1 MTTDAGLTTRTPR
14 RAARTPRR
22 AGRTPRRAGGRARL
36 RLPLIGL
43 LAAQGLSLAG
53 NAITMIVVPLY
64 VLADTGSVLA
74 TGVAGAFATVPVILG
89 GALGGVLVD
98 RVGFRRAAIAADV
111 ASGVTVL
118 AIPVLAATVG
128 LPFWALLALV
138 FLSGVLDTPGNTAKT
153 SLVPDLAELGR
164 LGLGRASSVQSAIS
178 RTAAMTGA
186 ALAALSVAWLG
197 PLNSLVLDSVTFAIS
212 AALVAVFV
220 PRRLTPA
227 DAREADEPSEA
238 SGEADEADEPGEARD
253 SREAGGLA
261 GPRRSE
267 AGYWRELGDGI
278 RFLARTRVI
287 RNLVLMIV
295 VTNCFDAAGLSV
307 IFPVFARTISADG
320 AAFGIMV
327 ALFSF
332 GALAGAALF
341 GWVGQHLPRRGT
353 LVICFLLAGA
363 PPYLTMASGAAVWAV
378 FLVIGLAGL
387 AAGSINPLLST
398 VLYER
403 IPRTMRARVL
413 GALTAGVSAGMP
425 VGAFAG
431 GLALSQVGLVPTLLA
446 VAGLYAVVTLAPLVG
461 RSWRELDRAAPAV

>member
-1 MTTDAGLTTRTPR
+1 MTTDAAPATA
-14 RAARTPRR
+14 RASRWQ
-22 AGRTPRRAGGRARL
+22 RARL
-36 RLPLIGL
+36 RLPFIGL
-43 LAAQGLSLAG
+43 LAGQGLSLAG

-74 TGVAGAFATVPVILG
+74 TGVAGAFATIPVIVG

-98 RVGFRRAAIAADV
+98 RVGFRRAAIAADI

-153 SLVPDLAELGR
+153 SLLPDLAEQAR
-164 LGLGRASSVQSAIS
+164 VALGRASSAQSAIS

-186 ALAALSVAWLG
+186 ALAALTVVWLG
-197 PLNSLVLDSVTFAIS
+197 PLDSLVLDSVTFGVS
-212 AALVAVFV
+212 AALLAVFV
-220 PRRLTPA
+220 PRQAPGAGAGTPA
-227 DAREADEPSEA
+227 ATPTT
-238 SGEADEADEPGEARD
+238 
-253 SREAGGLA
+253 
-261 GPRRSE
+261 
-267 AGYWRELGDGI
+267 AGYWRDLGDGI
-278 RFLARTRVI
+278 RFLARTPVI

-295 VTNCFDAAGLSV
+295 ITNCFDAAGLTV
-307 IFPVFARTISADG
+307 IFPVFARTISPDG
-320 AAFGIMV
+320 AALGVMV

-341 GWVGQHLPRRGT
+341 GWAGQRLPRRRT
-353 LVICFLLAGA
+353 LVVCFLLAGA
-363 PPYLTMASGAAVWAV
+363 PPYLAMAAGGPVWAT

-403 IPRTMRARVL
+403 IPRSLRARVL

-425 VGAFAG
+425 VGSFVG
-431 GLALSQVGLVPTLLA
+431 GLVLSRGGLVPTLLA
-446 VAGLYAVVTLAPLVG
+446 VGVLYAAVTLAPLVG
-461 RSWRELDRAAPAV
+461 RSWRELDRAVAPS